1 MPQSV
6 TYLETGSLKMW
17 LNWNEVLKVGPNLL
31 QCSCN
36 KRKLVHKHAQKE
48 DKMKTEKRQPT
59 GSETEKPPKK
69 PPS

>member
-1 MPQSV
+1 
-6 TYLETGSLKMW
+6 MW